1 MTDRINIKGGI
12 FMKDHKTEN
21 LRNIGLFGHG
31 SAGKTT
37 IAEAMLF
44 NTGVLDRFGKVDDGN
59 TVTDFDPEEIKRK
72 ISISAA
78 TAPCDWK
85 ECRINAIDTPGYFD
99 FVGEAVAS
107 LKVVDGAIIALDSIG
122 GVEVGAEKAWDFVTE
137 GRKACMFFVNKLDR
151 ENASFS
157 KVVEQLRGVFG
168 NKIVPF
174 ALPIGSEASFKGIVD
189 IIDMK
194 AKIREGNKT
203 VDGDIPAELKA
214 EAEEY
219 RNAII
224 EAAAQTDEELMEKY
238 FGGEELSRE
247 EIIKGLR
254 LGVVAGDVAPVL
266 CGAAVKNIG
275 IDVLMDTVVNF
286 MPSPADSQVP
296 EAINSKSNEKVK
308 IPADVNA
315 PFSAQVYKTI
325 ADPFVGKI
333 SMFKVMSGKLTA
345 DMEVLNS
352 SKEKKEKLSSLFLL
366 RGKKQVAVDKLVA
379 GDIAAVAKLQFTTTG
394 DTLCDANNPVV
405 FDPIQFPAPSISMAI
420 EPKAK
425 GDEDKIGSGLQRLVE
440 EDPTLKVEKNT
451 ETKQTLISG
460 MGEQHLEVVTKKLQN
475 KFGVEVVLK
484 DPKIPFRETIRKSA
498 KAEGKHKKQSG
509 GHGQY
514 GHVWIEFEPILD
526 GSADFEFVDKIV
538 GGVVPRQYIP
548 AVEKGLRECIEEG
561 VLAGYPVVNL
571 RCTLYDGSF
580 HPVDSAEMP
589 FKIAASLAYKKG
601 MAAASP
607 VLLEPIYH
615 VEVLVPDEYMG
626 DIIGDLN
633 KKRGRILGM
642 EPCGKMQKVSA
653 EAPLAEMFKYAT
665 DLRSMT
671 QARGSFTM
679 EFERYEEV
687 PAQIAQKIIEAAN
700 AEREKE

>member
-1 MTDRINIKGGI
+1 
-12 FMKDHKTEN
+12 MKDYKTEN

-203 VDGDIPAELKA
+203 VEGDIPAELKA